1 MNNSRIY
8 IGLACSFVGILVAE
22 PVFAQSNRDDAAIRQ
37 EQADLRLELATLEQ
51 ESRSI
56 KHRLKNLDQIIEVQK
71 ELNRVL
77 AQLEETKSS
86 TNRDRTAR
94 LQSRVEPLE
103 RHLDDLREAL
113 EAKEELDEQISDWKN
128 LVQQLRELKD
138 IDEATQSAQYLAASI
153 DALNRLREIR
163 ERLDSLDSDDENSTR
178 ILFQQEASELRK
190 RIDADEEL
198 VDLVITI
205 LEALEN
211 DGQEELEDLL
221 PELTELRHE
230 LESRKGVKPRN
241 ESRLAIGQSGQLKSG
256 EYFVTQSWSQEENFR
271 RPYFV
276 NIPNQPANKKLPVL
290 IFLHGNGGNAQGAMR
305 GFLRGRKKIASQ
317 FILVFAQ
324 GYRESWNIVSERS
337 KADDLGF
344 IEAIVSKVAS
354 YENVDS
360 NNFTIMG
367 ASNGA
372 ALVNQIAIESKLS
385 NIRNYISGV
394 SQLNVW
400 QYDGKNFK
408 AKGNDNNYRKSATP
422 ATGKRLLNISGAKDN
437 LVPYQGGTSRG
448 IPAKNGKLGFVA
460 AEKSTFLWA
469 RQMGYSGEQL
479 TQPSDIFENVE
490 VFRYLDGD
498 VIHFKVTNEG
508 HGATHGI
515 GEKLLLDF
523 LVGGKKNTDAK

>member
-1 MNNSRIY
+1 MYNFQIH
-8 IGLACSFVGILVAE
+8 IWLTFCFFGILAAE
-22 PVFAQSNRDDAAIRQ
+22 PVAAQRTWDDTSIRR
-37 EQADLRLELATLEQ
+37 EQAELRQQLDALER

-56 KHRLKNLDQIIEVQK
+56 KHRLRNLDQIVEVQNELDRVVTQLK
-71 ELNRVL
+71 EARASSNRVKT
-77 AQLEETKSS
+77 E
-86 TNRDRTAR
+86 R
-94 LQSRVEPLE
+94 LQSRVNPLM

-113 EAKEELDEQISDWKN
+113 EAKGEPTELQNELDSH
-128 LVQQLRELKD
+128 
-138 IDEATQSAQYLAASI
+138 
-153 DALNRLREIR
+153 
-163 ERLDSLDSDDENSTR
+163 
-178 ILFQQEASELRK
+178 
-190 RIDADEEL
+190 
-198 VDLVITI
+198 
-205 LEALEN
+205 LE
-211 DGQEELEDLL
+211 
-221 PELTELRHE
+221 
-230 LESRKGVKPRN
+230 
-241 ESRLAIGQSGQLKSG
+241 IGQSGQLKSG

-276 NIPNQPANKKLPVL
+276 NIPKQPANKKLPVL
-290 IFLHGNGGNAQGAMR
+290 IFLHGNGGNAPRAMQG
-305 GFLRGRKKIASQ
+305 FIRGRKKIASQ

-344 IEAIVSKVAS
+344 IEAIVTKLSS
-354 YENVDS
+354 FENVDS

-367 ASNGA
+367 SSNGA
-372 ALVNQIAIESKLS
+372 ALVNQIAIESKLP

-400 QYDGKNFK
+400 QHDGKNFK
-408 AKGNDNNYRKSATP
+408 AKGADNNYRKSATP

-460 AEKSTFLWA
+460 AEKSTYLWA

-479 TQPSDIFENVE
+479 TKPSDIFENVE

-498 VIHFKVTNEG
+498 VIHCKVTNEG

-515 GEKLLLDF
+515 SEELLLNF
-523 LVGGKKNTDAK
+523 LVGGKNNTDIK

>member
-1 MNNSRIY
+1 MKNSRIY

-22 PVFAQSNRDDAAIRQ
+22 PAFAQSNRDDAAIRQ
-37 EQADLRLELATLEQ
+37 EQAELRLELAALEQ

-71 ELNRVL
+71 ELDL
-77 AQLEETKSS
+77 IGQQIEEAKSS
-86 TNRDRTAR
+86 GNRGKTAR
-94 LQSRVEPLE
+94 LESRVEPLM

-113 EAKEELDEQISDWKN
+113 EAIDELNERISGWEN
-128 LVQQLRELKD
+128 LAQQLRELKD
-138 IDEATQSAQYLAASI
+138 IDEATQSALYLATSVSS
-153 DALNRLREIR
+153 LTRLREIR
-163 ERLDSLDSDDENSTR
+163 EQLDASDPGSENSTR
-178 ILFQQEASELRK
+178 VLLQKEASELRK

-198 VDLVITI
+198 VDLVITT
-205 LEALEN
+205 LEALDN
-211 DGQEELEDLL
+211 DGQEEVEDLL
-221 PELTELRHE
+221 PELAELRNE
-230 LESRKGVKPRN
+230 LESREKVKPWN
-241 ESRLAIGQSGQLKSG
+241 ESGQEIRQSGQLKSG
-256 EYFVTQSWSQEENFR
+256 EYFVTQSWSQEKNFR

-276 NIPNQPANKKLPVL
+276 NVPNQPTRKKLPVL

-337 KADDLGF
+337 KANDLGF
-344 IEAIVSKVAS
+344 IETIVSKLS
-354 YENVDS
+354 LFENV
-360 NNFTIMG
+360 NPNHFTIMG

-408 AKGNDNNYRKSATP
+408 AKGVDNNYRKSVTP
-422 ATGKRLLNISGAKDN
+422 VTGKRLLNISGVKDN
-437 LVPYQGGTSRG
+437 LVPYRGGTSKV
-448 IPAKNGKLGFVA
+448 IPAKDGKLAFVA
-460 AEKSTFLWA
+460 AEESTFLWA
-469 RQMGYSGEQL
+469 RQMGYRGKQL
-479 TQPSDIFENVE
+479 SRPSTTFENVE

-498 VIHFKVTNEG
+498 VVHYKVTNEG
-508 HGATHGI
+508 HGATFGI
-515 GEKLLLDF
+515 GEDLLLAF
-523 LVGGKKNTDAK
+523 LLDGKTNVDN

>member
-1 MNNSRIY
+1 MNNPRIY
-8 IGLACSFVGILVAE
+8 IWLACSFVGILVAE
-22 PVFAQSNRDDAAIRQ
+22 PVSAQSNRDDAAIRQ

-77 AQLEETKSS
+77 EQLEETKSS

-94 LQSRVEPLE
+94 LQSRIKPLE

-113 EAKEELDEQISDWKN
+113 EAKEELDEQISGWGN
-128 LVQQLRELKD
+128 LAQQLRELKD
-138 IDEATQSAQYLAASI
+138 IDEATQSARYLAASI
-153 DALNRLREIR
+153 DGLTRLKEIR
-163 ERLDSLDSDDENSTR
+163 ERLDAPDPGSENSTR
-178 ILFQQEASELRK
+178 ILLLKEASELRK

-198 VDLVITI
+198 VDLVSTI
-205 LEALEN
+205 LDALEN

-221 PELTELRHE
+221 PELTELRNE
-230 LESRKGVKPRN
+230 LESREGVKLQN
-241 ESRLAIGQSGQLKSG
+241 ESRQEIRQSGQLQSG

-276 NIPNQPANKKLPVL
+276 NVPNQPARKKLPVL

-344 IEAIVSKVAS
+344 IEAIVSKLS
-354 YENVDS
+354 SFENVDS

-372 ALVNQIAIESKLS
+372 ALVNQIAIESKLP

-400 QYDGKNFK
+400 QHDGKNFK
-408 AKGNDNNYRKSATP
+408 AKGADNNYRKSATP

-448 IPAKNGKLGFVA
+448 IPAKDGKLGFVA
-460 AEKSTFLWA
+460 AEMSTFLWA

-479 TQPSDIFENVE
+479 TQPSDVFGNVE
-490 VFRYLDGD
+490 VFRYLDGN
-498 VIHFKVTNEG
+498 VIHCNVTNEG
-508 HGATHGI
+508 HGATFGI
-515 GEKLLLDF
+515 GEELLLAF
-523 LVGGKKNTDAK
+523 LLDGKTDADN